1 MKLIIY
7 IFFIFFFSLNLKFN
21 EINFIE
27 NLNRKIYS
35 FNRGAD
41 SILFGPFQNFY
52 LNFIPDCINISF
64 VNFFKNSR
72 DCQLFFL
79 NILDLN
85 FFECKRNFFRFT
97 FNSTFGLLGFL
108 DLCKNLNIQHNEIN
122 FDYKFHFYL
131 SEYLYL
137 PFIGPSTIYGFL
149 YLIFSQI
156 FNPWLY
162 FSDKIFI
169 YYFLQIIN
177 KKIEIGVDVNFF
189 HKNIFDGYYFIK
201 DLYIQ
206 SIMLNNNFIKN

>member
-7 IFFIFFFSLNLKFN
+7 VFFLFFFSLNFKFK

-27 NLNRKIYS
+27 NLNRKIYT
-35 FNRGAD
+35 FNRGVD
-41 SILFGPFQNFY
+41 SILFSPFQNFY
-52 LNFIPDCINISF
+52 LNFIPSSIIFSF
-64 VNFFKNSR
+64 DNFFKNSR

-79 NILDLN
+79 NIFDLN
-85 FFECKRNFFRFT
+85 FVGCKKNFIRFT
-97 FNSTFGLLGFL
+97 FNSTFGVLGFL
-108 DLCKNLNIQHNEIN
+108 DFCKNLNIQYNEIN

-131 SEYLYL
+131 SKYINV
-137 PFIGPSTIYGFL
+137 PFIGPSTIYGFV

-162 FSDKIFI
+162 VSDKIFI

-177 KKIEIGVDVNFF
+177 KKIEIGVDINFF
-189 HKNIFDGYYFIK
+189 HKNIFDGYFFIK

-206 SIMLNNNFIKN
+206 SIILNSNFIKD